1 MVILI
6 GLVTIS
12 ALVWLLAWSLT
23 GESDAEHRHHMEELK
38 GGSRPSITPQ
48 ADVPFRR
55 AA

>member
-6 GLVTIS
+6 GLVTMI

-23 GESDAEHRHHMEELK
+23 GESDSEHRHMEALK
-38 GGSRPSITPQ
+38 GSSGPSAVPE
-48 ADVPFRR
+48 ARVPFRR